1 MWGQTEFQVNLKLG
15 LTQGA
20 ARGNPRQHRGNG
32 QDKPADS
39 RSRRQS
45 SSRQRGQETKEKDTG
60 AKRKAKA
67 GRKRK
72 RDGYDIDKMGS
83 FGLWFGD
90 ATNSAGRSWWNGF
103 HVLNRG
109 VARMQLFEKAAD
121 YQAFEQVLLDTL
133 DQSPMRICA
142 YAVMPN
148 HWHLLLWPECDGELA
163 AFMQRLTITHVR
175 RWQEHRGYAG
185 LGHVYQGRYK
195 SFPVESDEHFWVVA
209 RYVERNALRA
219 NLVLRAEEWRWSS
232 LWQRCHPTGEERS
245 LLAAWPIDMPANWL
259 ERVNQTDDAQELE
272 ALRRSVQRGRP
283 FGQPEWQKEIAQ
295 RLGLESAYRPTGRP
309 RKVGRNQ
316 NMPRPGEDRSDVGG
330 AAQFTISDL
339 SRFPLS
345 SPGPVPLSS
354 PNSVVEIHPFVKF
367 IPSGHPEKR

>member
-1 MWGQTEFQVNLKLG
+1 MTV
-15 LTQGA
+15 T
-20 ARGNPRQHRGNG
+20 
-32 QDKPADS
+32 KPANHPPGGAG
-39 RSRRQS
+39 
-45 SSRQRGQETKEKDTG
+45 QRGRSDTPKHR
-60 AKRKAKA
+60 AHDWKAES
-67 GRKRK
+67 GTEGRK

-90 ATNSAGRSWWNGF
+90 ATNSGVAPGGMVF

-109 VARMQLFEKAAD
+109 VAQMQLFEKAAD
-121 YQAFEQVLLDTL
+121 YQAFEQVLQDTL

-148 HWHLLLWPECDGELA
+148 HWHLLLWPECDGELS

-209 RYVERNALRA
+209 RSVERNALCA

-232 LWQRCHPTGEERS
+232 LWQRCHPTGAERS

-259 ERVNQTDDAQELE
+259 LSGSIKPTTRRNWKRFAGAGNE
-272 ALRRSVQRGRP
+272 AAPLASRNGRRKS
-283 FGQPEWQKEIAQ
+283 
-295 RLGLESAYRPTGRP
+295 
-309 RKVGRNQ
+309 RN
-316 NMPRPGEDRSDVGG
+316 VW
-330 AAQFTISDL
+330 A
-339 SRFPLS
+339 
-345 SPGPVPLSS
+345 
-354 PNSVVEIHPFVKF
+354 
-367 IPSGHPEKR
+367 

>member
-1 MWGQTEFQVNLKLG
+1 MAPNRAISTAKTIRLSSLAAVGS
-15 LTQGA
+15 LTILSWPEA
-20 ARGNPRQHRGNG
+20 LNA
-32 QDKPADS
+32 S
-39 RSRRQS
+39 RSKRACRMAIRRNARSLPDFPEFAQ
-45 SSRQRGQETKEKDTG
+45 QLG
-60 AKRKAKA
+60 
-67 GRKRK
+67 GRKRESGTE
-72 RDGYDIDKMGS
+72 RESAERESAERESAERESGTGTILTRWGVLDYGS
-83 FGLWFGD
+83 AMLRTARVAPGGMV
-90 ATNSAGRSWWNGF
+90 F

-121 YQAFEQVLLDTL
+121 YQAFEQVLQDTL

-185 LGHVYQGRYK
+185 LGHVYQCRYK
-195 SFPVESDEHFWVVA
+195 SFPVESDEHFWVMA
-209 RYVERNALRA
+209 RYVERNALCA

-283 FGQPEWQKEIAQ
+283 FGQPEWQKEIAK

-309 RKVGRNQ
+309 RRVGRNQ
-316 NMPRPGEDRSDVGG
+316 N
-330 AAQFTISDL
+330 A
-339 SRFPLS
+339 
-345 SPGPVPLSS
+345 SPG
-354 PNSVVEIHPFVKF
+354 
-367 IPSGHPEKR
+367 

>member
-1 MWGQTEFQVNLKLG
+1 MV
-15 LTQGA
+15 
-20 ARGNPRQHRGNG
+20 
-32 QDKPADS
+32 
-39 RSRRQS
+39 RRCHE
-45 SSRQRGQETKEKDTG
+45 QRVAPGG
-60 AKRKAKA
+60 
-67 GRKRK
+67 
-72 RDGYDIDKMGS
+72 MV
-83 FGLWFGD
+83 
-90 ATNSAGRSWWNGF
+90 F

-121 YQAFEQVLLDTL
+121 YQAFEQVLQDTL

-142 YAVMPN
+142 CAVMPN

-163 AFMQRLTITHVR
+163 AFMRRLTITHVR

-232 LWQRCHPTGEERS
+232 LWQRCHPTGEEPS

-316 NMPRPGEDRSDVGG
+316 TTAKNGARIVVNKRSLWQRKALKGSRLRLLIWGVLAAFLVVEIKMPRPVEDRSDVGG
-330 AAQFTISDL
+330 AAQFNNRTCPAFRS
-339 SRFPLS
+339 
-345 SPGPVPLSS
+345 VPLS
-354 PNSVVEIHPFVKF
+354 PPFQRSRPPVKF
-367 IPSGHPEKR
+367 AILEKNREINRFFG

>member
-1 MWGQTEFQVNLKLG
+1 MV
-15 LTQGA
+15 
-20 ARGNPRQHRGNG
+20 
-32 QDKPADS
+32 
-39 RSRRQS
+39 
-45 SSRQRGQETKEKDTG
+45 
-60 AKRKAKA
+60 
-67 GRKRK
+67 
-72 RDGYDIDKMGS
+72 
-83 FGLWFGD
+83 
-90 ATNSAGRSWWNGF
+90 F

-121 YQAFEQVLLDTL
+121 YQAFEQVLQDTL

-209 RYVERNALRA
+209 QYVERNALRRISSCERRNGGGRA
-219 NLVLRAEEWRWSS
+219 CGNAVILREKSGRCWR
-232 LWQRCHPTGEERS
+232 
-245 LLAAWPIDMPANWL
+245 AAWPIDMPANWL

-272 ALRRSVQRGRP
+272 TLAGACNEAAPLASRNGRRKSR
-283 FGQPEWQKEIAQ
+283 K

-316 NMPRPGEDRSDVGG
+316 N
-330 AAQFTISDL
+330 A
-339 SRFPLS
+339 
-345 SPGPVPLSS
+345 SPG
-354 PNSVVEIHPFVKF
+354 
-367 IPSGHPEKR
+367 

>member
-1 MWGQTEFQVNLKLG
+1 MRN
-15 LTQGA
+15 A
-20 ARGNPRQHRGNG
+20 PR
-32 QDKPADS
+32 
-39 RSRRQS
+39 
-45 SSRQRGQETKEKDTG
+45 SSRFAIFSCRALTASATEAASADKSSGPPVVARNPTWLGSTKIEIVMATTNAQGLRLPLLYSISQVMRSESARPKVSSDIG
-60 AKRKAKA
+60 D
-67 GRKRK
+67 RK
-72 RDGYDIDKMGS
+72 RDRYDIDNEEAESGTGTILTRWGVLDYGS
-83 FGLWFGD
+83 AMPRTARVAPGGMV
-90 ATNSAGRSWWNGF
+90 F

-121 YQAFEQVLLDTL
+121 YQAFEQVLQDTL

-283 FGQPEWQKEIAQ
+283 FGQPEWQKEIAK

-309 RKVGRNQ
+309 RRVGRNQ
-316 NMPRPGEDRSDVGG
+316 N
-330 AAQFTISDL
+330 A
-339 SRFPLS
+339 
-345 SPGPVPLSS
+345 SPG
-354 PNSVVEIHPFVKF
+354 
-367 IPSGHPEKR
+367 

>member
-1 MWGQTEFQVNLKLG
+1 MILTRWGVLDYGSAMPRT
-15 LTQGA
+15 
-20 ARGNPRQHRGNG
+20 ARVAPGG
-32 QDKPADS
+32 
-39 RSRRQS
+39 
-45 SSRQRGQETKEKDTG
+45 
-60 AKRKAKA
+60 
-67 GRKRK
+67 
-72 RDGYDIDKMGS
+72 MV
-83 FGLWFGD
+83 
-90 ATNSAGRSWWNGF
+90 F

-109 VARMQLFEKAAD
+109 VARMQLFEQAVD
-121 YQAFEQVLLDTL
+121 YQAFEQVLRDTL

-175 RWQEHRGYAG
+175 RWQEHKGYAG

-283 FGQPEWQKEIAQ
+283 FGQPEWQKEIAK

-309 RKVGRNQ
+309 RRVGRNQ
-316 NMPRPGEDRSDVGG
+316 N
-330 AAQFTISDL
+330 A
-339 SRFPLS
+339 
-345 SPGPVPLSS
+345 SPG
-354 PNSVVEIHPFVKF
+354 
-367 IPSGHPEKR
+367 